1 MRGEK
6 GGLPA
11 LGGGRS
17 WSGWVGGGV
26 LGGPVLS
33 YQSAADEKALTAA
46 V

>member
-1 MRGEK
+1 MGFLRWAVDGRGV
-6 GGLPA
+6 G
-11 LGGGRS
+11 
-17 WSGWVGGGV
+17 GWVGGGV

>member
-1 MRGEK
+1 MGFLRWAVDGRGV
-6 GGLPA
+6 GGWV
-11 LGGGRS
+11 G
-17 WSGWVGGGV
+17 WWVGGGV